1 MIKMAVTKGR
11 IEKDVCKLLKESG
24 FDVKPIENKGRELK
38 IIKTKDDMEF
48 VFVKPKDVVRFIQKG
63 IVDIGVVGNDTL
75 QEYDSSEYSELLD
88 LNVGKCFF
96 ALASYPEYKN
106 KKYNTKK
113 KIATKYPKIASKYF
127 KEKKED
133 VEIIKMEGS
142 VELGPIVGMADAI
155 VDIVETGSTLKSNG
169 LVVFD
174 KISKVS
180 TRLIT
185 NKNSLKNKN
194 VEISKI
200 VDKLSK
206 QIERREIYTEE
217 N

>member
-24 FDVKPIENKGRELK
+24 FDVEPIENKGRELK
-38 IIKTKDDMEF
+38 IKTKDDMEF

-106 KKYNTKK
+106 KEYKAKK

-127 KEKKED
+127 KEKNED

-142 VELGPIVGMADAI
+142 VELGPIVGMTDAI
-155 VDIVETGSTLKSNG
+155 VDIVETGSTLKANG
-169 LVVFD
+169 LVVLD
-174 KISKVS
+174 KISEVS

-185 NKNSLKNKN
+185 NKTSLENKN
-194 VEISKI
+194 DEICKI
-200 VDKLSK
+200 VNKLSN
-206 QIERREIYTEE
+206 QIERRDNYAEEI
-217 N
+217 